1 MSRSVTEEESLNF
14 LKSIMSDYL
23 GELGINW
30 DNHKR
35 MPKRGDTFRITAEAL
50 SLPALIHLSDHE
62 KVKNVY
68 FHPSVSPP
76 GKGDVISMR
85 YRLYVV
91 YEKIKDE
98 K

>member
-1 MSRSVTEEESLNF
+1 MSRSITEKESKKL
-14 LKSIMSDYL
+14 LKEIMGDYL
-23 GELGINW
+23 EELGINW

-35 MPKRGDTFRITAEAL
+35 MPRKEDTFRITAEAL
-50 SLPALIHLSDHE
+50 SLPALIHLSEHE
-62 KVKNVY
+62 FVRNVY

-85 YRLYVV
+85 YRIYIQYRKV
-91 YEKIKDE
+91 KDE

>member
-1 MSRSVTEEESLNF
+1 MSRSITEEESKNL
-14 LKSIMSDYL
+14 LKDIMGDYL
-23 GELGINW
+23 NELGINW

-35 MPKRGDTFRITAEAL
+35 VPKKDDTFRITAEAL
-50 SLPALIHLSDHE
+50 SLPALIHLSEH
-62 KVKNVY
+62 KNVRNVY

-85 YRLYVV
+85 YRV
-91 YEKIKDE
+91 YIEYKKIEDE